1 MKKIVVLALV
11 LALLAISA
19 VPALAAGR
27 AHAKNGQIAGNEY
40 GKGGKMPFALAGT
53 IASIDPVARTV
64 TVTVACGNKLVKPY
78 IGQDLTLQT
87 TDATRFLLRN
97 PDGTA
102 TPITFEDLT
111 VGQNV
116 SSNGKLVNN
125 VWTANRITVGAD
137 LNCLP

>member
-19 VPALAAGR
+19 VPALASGR
-27 AHAKNGQIAGNEY
+27 AHSKNGQIARNEY
-40 GKGGKMPFALAGT
+40 GKAGKMPFALAGT

-87 TDATRFLLRN
+87 TIATRFLLRN
-97 PDGTA
+97 PDGYA
-102 TPITFEDLT
+102 TPITFEDLA

-116 SSNGKLVNN
+116 SSNGNLADN
-125 VWTANRITVGAD
+125 VWIATRITVGAE